1 MGFCED
7 LNTDPVSTLP
17 IRNAPVVQ
25 PDTSIQDAIAAM
37 LARSLGCAV
46 IVDSNGFPTGLFT
59 EQALLDAL
67 SDKPELKGLAV
78 SDYSDPAFLVVNT
91 GDPIMRVWDAIE
103 NDGLR
108 FVCVVDDQGKL
119 VGVTGQR
126 GIAEY
131 VAECFARQVVVQRL
145 GSTPW
150 MNQREGA

>member
-1 MGFCED
+1 MGFSED
-7 LNTDPVSTLP
+7 LNTEPVNTLP

-25 PDTSIQDAIAAM
+25 PDTSIKDAIAAM
-37 LARSLGCAV
+37 LERSLGCAV
-46 IVDSNGFPTGLFT
+46 IVDPSGSPTGLFT
-59 EQALLDAL
+59 EQSLLDAL
-67 SDKPELKGLAV
+67 SNNPDLEGLTV
-78 SDYSDPAFLVVNT
+78 SNYSDPAFLVVNA

-108 FVCVVDDQGKL
+108 FVCVVDDHGKL